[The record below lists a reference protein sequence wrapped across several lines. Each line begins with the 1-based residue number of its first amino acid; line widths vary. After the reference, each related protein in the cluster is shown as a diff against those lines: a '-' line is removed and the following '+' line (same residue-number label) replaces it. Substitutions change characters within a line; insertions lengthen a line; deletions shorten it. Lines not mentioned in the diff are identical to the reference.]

1 MKTILLLI
9 TLLFTVSVLA
19 EETSPEYK
27 AFGEKAGLVKL
38 VDDTMINLL
47 ADPKTKPFFEKADQP
62 RIKEKLVEQFCVELG
77 GPCTYTGQNMRRAHK
92 GHDINSSH
100 FYALVEALQKAMNTN
115 KIPQRAQNKLLAKLA
130 PMHKDIINK

>member
-1 MKTILLLI
+1 MKQLFLLFSLLL
-9 TLLFTVSVLA
+9 TFSSFA
-19 EETSPEYK
+19 EESSPEYK
-27 AFGEKAGLVKL
+27 AFGEKPGLVKL

-47 ADPKTKPFFEKADQP
+47 ADPKTKPFFEKADQT

-77 GPCTYTGQNMRRAHK
+77 GPCTYTGQNMKRAHK

-100 FYALVEALQKAMNTN
+100 FYALVEALQKAMNKN